1 MTERGFHTPRDKW
14 CLNQWRITDRT
25 PWDIWTSM
33 KSVQVGIVVVALGL
47 SLLGSSGF
55 AQTILPDPVAEVEV
69 EMGTQAGL
77 DVWVQGFRT
86 RALAA
91 GISAA
96 SFDAAMRGV
105 EFSAKVVERD
115 RNQNEFTKTI
125 WDYLDTAVSEDRVV
139 LGIRA
144 LAEHRALLERIEAE
158 YGVEKEVVAA
168 VWGLESAYGSYRGD
182 LPVLGSLATLAY
194 EGRRG
199 AFFEA
204 ELIVALK
211 IVAGG
216 HVERFAG
223 SWAGA
228 SGHTQFM
235 PSSWERFAVDFD
247 GDGKRNLWGEDPA
260 DALASTANYLRHWGW
275 SSGQPWGLEVKLPEG
290 FDHDQTTER
299 VVQPVAEWQAM
310 GVRTFFG
317 ADLPD
322 HGPGSILLPGGHRGA
337 AFLIFPNFQV
347 IEKYNTADAYVV
359 AVGSLSDRLKGTPA
373 IQAAWPREL
382 RALTLEERRELQD
395 LLGRAGFDPGGVDG
409 RMGPKT
415 VAAVKGFQKARGL
428 VPDGYPSLEVL
439 NLLR

>member
-1 MTERGFHTPRDKW
+1 MRVFAGV
-14 CLNQWRITDRT
+14 IAA
-25 PWDIWTSM
+25 
-33 KSVQVGIVVVALGL
+33 ALAGAAAQ
-47 SLLGSSGF
+47 G
-55 AQTILPDPVAEVEV
+55 QTILPDPVAGVEV

-77 DVWVQGFRT
+77 DAWVEGFRP

-91 GISAA
+91 GVAA
-96 SFDAAMRGV
+96 STFDAALRGV
-105 EFSAKVVERD
+105 AFDPKVVERD
-115 RNQNEFTKTI
+115 RNQNEFSKTI
-125 WDYLDTAVSEDRVV
+125 WDYLDTAVSEDRVA
-139 LGIRA
+139 LGLKAIARN
-144 LAEHRALLERIEAE
+144 RALLERIEAE

-168 VWGLESAYGSYRGD
+168 VWGLESAYGTYRGD

-199 AFFEA
+199 AFFEK
-204 ELIVALK
+204 ELIAALK
-211 IVAGG
+211 IVQGG

-247 GDGKRNLWGEDPA
+247 GDGKKNLWGDDPA

-275 SSGQPWGLEVKLPEG
+275 VKGQPWGVEVTLPQG
-290 FDHDQTTER
+290 FDYDQTTER
-299 VVQPVAEWQAM
+299 VVKPVLDWQAL
-310 GVRTFFG
+310 GVRLVGG
-317 ADLPD
+317 ADLPE

-337 AFLIFPNFQV
+337 AFLIWPNFQV

-359 AVGSLSDRLKGTPA
+359 AIGSLSDRLRGGPV
-373 IQAAWPREL
+373 IQHGWPREL
-382 RALTLEERRELQD
+382 RALTLAERRELQE

-415 VAAVKGFQKARGL
+415 VAAVKAFQTARGL

-439 NLLR
+439 GLLR